1 MTKNTIRIAALSS
14 ALARAL
20 VARRAQVL
28 CAMASVAIMLLV
40 LSGCSGGCSR
50 EKTPE
55 PIHDRMQDSAYVD
68 QLKERLDEQ
77 QELAVRRNQILR
89 ELEAARAEDPE
100 SEKTK
105 ELEKRNAEIT
115 VELEK
120 QRIVNMAMIRER
132 ITKEQA
138 DRDKAAANT
147 KEKK

>member
-1 MTKNTIRIAALSS
+1 MTKNTIRIAAS
-14 ALARAL
+14 ALAPARAL

-68 QLKERLDEQ
+68 QLKERIKEQ
-77 QELAVRRNQILR
+77 NELAVRRSKLLR

-105 ELEKRNAEIT
+105 ELEKRNAEIS

-120 QRIVNMAMIRER
+120 QRIANMAMIRER
-132 ITKEQA
+132 ITREQA
-138 DRDKAAANT
+138 DRAKAAANT